1 MDKKTIIGIVLMAA
15 IFIGYVMYSSKQQAE
30 YQEYMEQVQA
40 EEMAKA
46 EAEQAK
52 VAAEQAQ
59 AAIATDSTSL
69 ATAAEQA
76 INREVE
82 IYGETLSSARN
93 AEVALFTMSNDYL
106 TVDFTTQGGMMSKV
120 TLEEY
125 TKYAPKDERT
135 EKVVLYD
142 PESAEFDMEFYVKRG
157 LNNLKVNT
165 SEYVFQSDGVRK
177 ENGCQR
183 LSMRLEVS
191 AGAYVVYEYVLYDE
205 KNPSRDYMLDFNVKF
220 ENLSPIMAQQ
230 STVGLKWSNRTYQ
243 NERSFK
249 NENMYTTLSY
259 RLPDEESV
267 EDLGMSEGETS
278 EYVEEPVNWVAFRQ
292 QYFSQAFVAHNNFAY
307 ANAGFSTEEA
317 GSGYIKHYNS
327 TMGLTYTP
335 QTDSYAMSIY
345 CGPNK
350 YAILSKVVGANG
362 ESISM
367 ERLIPLGGWII
378 GWFNRWIVIP
388 VFDFLSKYIASFG
401 IIILI
406 LTVLV
411 KLLIFPL
418 TYKSYLSTAKMR
430 VVKPEMDA
438 LNEKYPR
445 QEDAMK
451 KQQEMMNIY
460 KKAGI
465 NPMGGCIPMLIQLP
479 ILWALFRFFPA
490 SIELRGEPFLWAD
503 DLSSYDSVL
512 NLPFTIPFYGDHV
525 SLFCLLM
532 AIAMI
537 GFSYFSYQQNAASQ
551 PQMAGM
557 KFMMVYMMPAMMLF
571 WFNDYASGLCYYYLL
586 SQIITMIQM
595 TAIRRFVDDGK
606 IRAIMERNASKQKNK
621 KKSKFQLRYEEL
633 MRQQEEMMRQ
643 QQQAKGGK
651 RN

>member
-1 MDKKTIIGIVLMAA
+1 MDKKTIIGIVLMGA

-40 EEMAKA
+40 EEIQKA
-46 EAEQAK
+46 EAEQAEQ
-52 VAAEQAQ
+52 AAQAAQ
-59 AAIATDSTSL
+59 AAIPADSAAM

-76 INREVE
+76 INREIE
-82 IYGETLSSARN
+82 MYGQTLSSARN
-93 AEVALFTMSNDYL
+93 AEVKAFTMSNDYL
-106 TVDFTTQGGMMSKV
+106 VVDFTTQGGMMSKV

-125 TKYAPKDERT
+125 TKYAPKDERN

-142 PESAEFDMEFYVKRG
+142 PESAKFDMEFYVKRG

-165 SEYVFQSDGVRK
+165 SEYVFQSEGVSR
-177 ENGCQR
+177 EEGCQR
-183 LSMRLEVS
+183 LTMRLEVS
-191 AGAYVVYEYVLYDE
+191 EGAYLVYEYVLYDE

-230 STVGLKWSNRTYQ
+230 STIGVEWSNRTYQ

-259 RLPDEESV
+259 RLPGEESV
-267 EDLGMSEGETS
+267 EDLGMSQGEAS

-292 QYFSQAFVAHNNFAY
+292 QYFSQTFVAYDNFAY
-307 ANAGFSTEEA
+307 ANAGFTTEEA
-317 GSGYIKHYNS
+317 GSGYLKHYKS
-327 TMGLTYTP
+327 TMGLAYNP
-335 QTDSYAMSIY
+335 QTEGYAMSIY

-350 YAILSKVVGANG
+350 YAVLSKIEGPKG
-362 ESISM
+362 EKLSM
-367 ERLIPLGGWII
+367 ERIIPLGGWLI

-388 VFDFLSKYIASFG
+388 VFDFLSKYIANFG

-406 LTVLV
+406 LTILV
-411 KLLIFPL
+411 KALIFPL

-430 VVKPEMDA
+430 VIKPEMDA

-451 KQQEMMNIY
+451 KQQEMMNLY

-479 ILWALFRFFPA
+479 LLWALFRFFPA
-490 SIELRGEPFLWAD
+490 SIELRGESFLWAH
-503 DLSSYDSVL
+503 DLSSYDSIL

-525 SLFCLLM
+525 SLFALLM
-532 AIAMI
+532 CAAMV
-537 GFSYFSYQQNAASQ
+537 GFSHFTYQQSSASQ

-557 KFMMVYMMPAMMLF
+557 KFMMVYMMPVMMLF
-571 WFNDYASGLCYYYLL
+571 WFNDYASGLCYYYLV
-586 SQIITMIQM
+586 SQVITMIQM
-595 TAIRRFVDDGK
+595 TAIRRFVDDDK
-606 IRAIMERNASKQKNK
+606 IRALMARNASKQKNK

-643 QQQAKGGK
+643 QQNAKRK
-651 RN
+651 